1 MDTYHQQLL
10 LEYLGY
16 SPGKLDG
23 IAGKQT
29 ESAIRAFQQDNALT
43 VDGIW
48 GAQTEKMAKNN
59 VSVGTLRKVAVAENA
74 TTTSVSDTNVGG
86 KTGTFWDEIRY
97 FKREEFACPCP
108 RCGGFPVE
116 PVEKLVRIGDNV
128 RGIANAPATVSSG
141 VRCFEHNAEV
151 GGVAN
156 SRHTKGWAMDFC
168 VKGMTSTQLLALVQ
182 TQSGVAYSYKIDD
195 RFVHMDVIL

>member
-59 VSVGTLRKVAVAENA
+59 VAVGTLRKVAVAENA
-74 TTTSVSDTNVGG
+74 TTTNNTQNTPVVQ
-86 KTGTFWDEIRY
+86 TGTFWDSIRY
-97 FKREEFACPCP
+97 FKREEFRCPCP

-116 PVEKLVRIGDNV
+116 PVEKLVRIADNV
-128 RGIANAPATVSSG
+128 RGTANAPATVSSG

-168 VKGMTSTQLLALVQ
+168 VSGMSSTQLDALVGAQ
-182 TQSGVAYSYKIDD
+182 AGVAYHYKIDD

>member
-74 TTTSVSDTNVGG
+74 TTNVPETNVGNI
-86 KTGTFWDEIRY
+86 TGTWWDSIKY
-97 FKREEFACPCP
+97 FKRQEFACPCP
-108 RCGGFPVE
+108 RCGGFPYE
-116 PVEKLVRIGDNV
+116 PVEPLVRLADKV
-128 RGIANAPATVSSG
+128 REHFGAPATVSSG
-141 VRCFEHNAEV
+141 VRCEAHNAEV

-156 SRHTKGWAMDFC
+156 SKHRYGKAMDFC
-168 VKGMTSTQLLALVQ
+168 IKGVSSANLDAYVGSLV
-182 TQSGVAYSYKIDD
+182 GVSYHYRIDNN
-195 RFVHMDVIL
+195 FVHMDVP